1 MNYKETLDFLYS
13 QLPAYQRIGKA
24 AYKANLDNTLAL
36 DRYFGSPHKAF
47 ATIHIAGTNGKGS
60 VSHMMASVLQMA
72 GYKTG
77 LYTSPHLRDFRERI
91 RVNGIMIPEEDVV
104 SFVSQHREI
113 IESVSPSF
121 FEMSVALA
129 FDYFKKMKVDIAVIE
144 TGMGGRLDSTN
155 IITPLLSVITNIGH
169 DHMEFLGNTL
179 ELVAAEKGG
188 IIKAG
193 IPVVIGESQDETA
206 PVFEAIALSKGSPV
220 FFADR
225 NYHCTLAPLK
235 IDEMTRRY
243 TVRRLEDP
251 KDFSGITPLPGD
263 YQSKNLVTLFQAME
277 LIESPFKV
285 SPEILIKGIEATK
298 QLTGLLG
305 RWQLLR
311 RDPVVICD
319 TGHNKEG
326 IGYVMSQI
334 AGLKYEKL
342 HIVLGVVNDKDL
354 SSILPLF
361 PVDAKYYFTRASI
374 PRALDENLLNTEA
387 GKYGLRG
394 SSYPD
399 VATAYKTALG
409 SAGINDL
416 IFIGGSTF
424 VVAEVVW

>member
-13 QLPAYQRIGKA
+13 RLPAYQRIGRA

-36 DRYFGSPHKAF
+36 DSYFGSPHKTF

-60 VSHMMASVLQMA
+60 VSHMMASALRMA
-72 GYKTG
+72 GFKTG

-91 RVNGIMIPEEDVV
+91 RVNGMMIPEEEVV
-104 SFVSQHREI
+104 SFVSQHKEI

-129 FDYFKKMKVDIAVIE
+129 FDYFARMKVDIAVIE

-188 IIKAG
+188 IIKTG
-193 IPVVIGESQDETA
+193 IPVVIGESQSETA
-206 PVFEAIALSKGSPV
+206 HVFESIARSKGSPLL
-220 FFADR
+220 FADR
-225 NYHCTLAPLK
+225 NYNCTMAPLSS
-235 IDEMTRRY
+235 DEMTRRY
-243 TVRRLEDP
+243 SVRRLSDQME
-251 KDFSGITPLPGD
+251 FAGISPLPGD
-263 YQSKNLVTLFQAME
+263 YQSRNLVTLFQAME
-277 LIESPFKV
+277 VIESPFKV
-285 SPEILIKGIEATK
+285 SPENLIKGIEATK
-298 QLTGLLG
+298 QSTGLLG
-305 RWQLLR
+305 RWHLLR

-326 IGYVMSQI
+326 ISYVMSQI
-334 AGLKYEKL
+334 SGLKYEKL

-354 SSILPLF
+354 SSVLPLF

-374 PRALDENLLNTEA
+374 PRALDENLLREEA
-387 GKYGLRG
+387 ANYGLRG
-394 SSYPD
+394 LSYPD
-399 VATAYKTALG
+399 VPSAYKAALD
-409 SAGINDL
+409 SAGLNDL

-424 VVAEVVW
+424 VVAEVV